1 MSTTSFVSFCI
12 ENYADHV
19 NMPGNEVYALFKKE
33 GLLTLLREDYDD
45 LHGMGMEYMVQFCDD
60 YLKGASIAGQFRGEV
75 MHATIRATLL
85 PEIIKLIAEKYHWSE
100 EEAMD
105 RFYDSAT
112 GASFSD
118 DETGLYGQ
126 SALFVFSLFS
136 EEINADGMP

>member
-1 MSTTSFVSFCI
+1 MSTISFVSFCV
-12 ENYADHV
+12 ENYADHI
-19 NMPGNEVYALFKKE
+19 NMPSNEVYSLFRKE
-33 GLLTLLREDYDD
+33 GLLDMLRDDYED

-60 YLKGASIAGQFRGEV
+60 YLKSKGRQ

-85 PEIIKLIAEKYHWSE
+85 PEIVKLISEKYKCSE

-126 SALFVFSLFS
+126 SALYIFGLYVDEVESC
-136 EEINADGMP
+136 A